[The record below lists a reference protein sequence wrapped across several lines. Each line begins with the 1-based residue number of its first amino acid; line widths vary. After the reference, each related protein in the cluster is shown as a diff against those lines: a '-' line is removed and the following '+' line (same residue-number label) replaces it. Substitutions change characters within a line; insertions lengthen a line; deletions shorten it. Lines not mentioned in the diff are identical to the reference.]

1 MSHSYRLI
9 LFALLIPVIK
19 FLMNGFNL
27 LTLARA
33 KDSFRQFVSIPASDS
48 LARLRESKSRVLL
61 LFSSAGVP
69 DKKVPFHQVVGDCD
83 CTGLV
88 SVFSE
93 YPSAADP
100 FSYYTLEAFAVSI
113 GVFKQRMVDSLN
125 PLYWLGLIIYAPSRF
140 FALCGA
146 SSDNAVVKI
155 IQALYWV
162 LSVAFAFLFFFEK
175 NTLAEWAS
183 VIADYLSR

>member
-1 MSHSYRLI
+1 MSPSCRLI
-9 LFALLIPVIK
+9 PLALLLPILK
-19 FLMNGFNL
+19 FLINGFNL
-27 LTLARA
+27 LTLTRIRDLFCRFAS
-33 KDSFRQFVSIPASDS
+33 DPAADS
-48 LARLRESKSRVLL
+48 LARLRESKSRVLI

-69 DKKVPFHQVVGDCD
+69 DKKVPFHQIVGDCD

-100 FSYYTLEAFAVSI
+100 FSYYALEAFDVSI

-125 PLYWLGLIIYAPSRF
+125 PLYWLSLIVYAPSRF
-140 FALCGA
+140 FALCGT
-146 SSDNAVVKI
+146 SSDNAAVKV

-162 LSVAFAFLFFFEK
+162 LSAAVAFLLFFEK
-175 NTLAEWAS
+175 NTLANWAS
-183 VIADYLSR
+183 VIADYLSK